1 MTVSRGQLIA
11 SGGSVALSAAL
22 AAWGSNTGRGDGSS
36 GSQGAALQQYHQYG
50 EAGTEQAV
58 KWYAAA

>member
-22 AAWGSNTGRGDGSS
+22 AACGSNTGRGDGSS
-36 GSQGAALQQYHQYG
+36 GSQGAALQQ
-50 EAGTEQAV
+50 
-58 KWYAAA
+58 